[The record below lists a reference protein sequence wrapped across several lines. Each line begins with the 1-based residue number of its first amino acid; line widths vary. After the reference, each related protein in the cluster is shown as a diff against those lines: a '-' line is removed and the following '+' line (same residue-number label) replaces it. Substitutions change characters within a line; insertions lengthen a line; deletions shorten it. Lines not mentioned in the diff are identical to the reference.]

1 MPTGYTR
8 QSAADIVTGNTINAA
23 PLNNEFNQVQA
34 AMDATTGH
42 NHDGTAGGGAPIP
55 LSSAVTGTLS
65 VTNGGTGASTAAN
78 ARTNLGLTIGTD
90 VQAYDPG
97 LQSIAGLTTA
107 ANKMLYT
114 TSSDVYAVAD
124 LTAAGRALLDDADAT
139 AQRTTL
145 GLGSIATQNAG
156 AVNITGGT
164 IAASQ
169 ITGTDTLVVPGAQTI
184 QLAGGGSLQG
194 TYHINASGGGNHHKL
209 IVDVGAQQYSGA
221 VVSIRA
227 SHKYTGSDLIT
238 NVRIV
243 GDVPGDNRYLV
254 CDTSAG
260 CTITA
265 FYEGISPGR
274 SMTLTPGGSTVIG
287 NTYPIACSST
297 GNVGVGTNSPS
308 SRLDVN
314 GDVTLA
320 DKIIHSGDTDTAIRF
335 PSSDTVTVETGGSE
349 RMRISGTGTVHFP
362 SVGTT
367 ASAAN
372 AFLDSSATPSNQL
385 LRSTSSIRYKTGVTD
400 ITLAEAQ
407 NVFSLRPI
415 KYQSLAEA
423 DDKDRVWYGLIAEE
437 VSEVDQRLVH
447 YMDGAPDGVQYER
460 IIVPLL
466 KIVKDLSQR
475 VAALEAQNG

>member
-42 NHDGTAGGGAPIP
+42 NHDGTAGGGAPIS
-55 LSSAVTGTLS
+55 LTTS
-65 VTNGGTGASTAAN
+65 VAGLLPVAHGGTGASTASA
-78 ARTNLGLTIGTD
+78 ARAGLGLAIGTD

-107 ANKMLYT
+107 ANKMIYT

-139 AQRTTL
+139 AQRATL
-145 GLGSIATQNAG
+145 GLGSIATQNANSVSISG
-156 AVNITGGT
+156 GTVAGVTITGGT
-164 IAASQ
+164 VSST
-169 ITGTDTLVVPGAQTI
+169 ITGSSVSATTL
-184 QLAGGGSLQG
+184 S
-194 TYHINASGGGNHHKL
+194 
-209 IVDVGAQQYSGA
+209 
-221 VVSIRA
+221 VS
-227 SHKYTGSDLIT
+227 
-238 NVRIV
+238 
-243 GDVPGDNRYLV
+243 
-254 CDTSAG
+254 
-260 CTITA
+260 
-265 FYEGISPGR
+265 
-274 SMTLTPGGSTVIG
+274 
-287 NTYPIACSST
+287 
-297 GNVGVGTNSPS
+297 
-308 SRLDVN
+308 
-314 GDVTLA
+314 GDVTIT

-335 PSSDTVTVETGGSE
+335 PSSDTVTVETGGTE
-349 RMRISGTGTVHFP
+349 RLRVTNTSISTTSPVSVQNATGGAKIDLSNTAITNAIVNQPFNELSFLSASDDAAWKSSVRGYVGGFSDQVGLSFYTYSVSTYAESMRITSVGSIHFP
-362 SVGTT
+362 RVGTT

-372 AFLDSSATPSNQL
+372 AFLDSGASPSNQL
-385 LRSTSSIRYKTGVTD
+385 LRSTSSLRYKTGVED
-400 ITLAEAQ
+400 VTLAEAQ
-407 NVFSLRPI
+407 SVFSLRPI

-423 DDKDRVWYGLIAEE
+423 DDKHRVWYGLIAEE
-437 VSEVDQRLVH
+437 VSGVDQRLVH